1 MEDVIN
7 ISVFLVYKQ
16 LDSMFPCVCSATD
29 LRRHQNVVRTLVTL
43 GYRLQPRSQALS
55 SASLRRWKKDLGGD
69 WSRDQL

>member
-1 MEDVIN
+1 
-7 ISVFLVYKQ
+7 
-16 LDSMFPCVCSATD
+16 MFPCVCSATD

-55 SASLRRWKKDLGGD
+55 SASLRRWKKDLGCD